1 MSNFIQIRC
10 YLQFDPYNYFLC
22 IILDYKNLKYK
33 LLIDHITINFLSSE
47 SFASIEYIRRKRN
60 PIDDLSKFTFNKKI
74 LNKVVVLGY
83 NQVYS
88 QTLYF

>member
-1 MSNFIQIRC
+1 MFFMSLTCMSNFIQIRC

-47 SFASIEYIRRKRN
+47 SFASIEYIRRKCN
-60 PIDDLSKFTFNKKI
+60 LMVDLSKFISNKMI
-74 LNKVVVLGY
+74 LNGVITISY
-83 NQVYS
+83 N
-88 QTLYF
+88 